1 MQLRR
6 PRAWLIALAALG
18 SLLAGVRYA
27 VLAAGPAGPKPA
39 SEATRQANA
48 ALQQRLPFADR
59 ADFEDAERGLIA
71 RPHTL
76 TIKDGDGNVVWD
88 LEPFKKFIRRDA
100 PPPDTVNPSLWRQSQ
115 LNLIYGLFKVSER
128 IYQVRGFDLANITFI
143 KGDRGWIV
151 MDPLL
156 TIETARAAHALVKQH
171 LGDRPIVA
179 VIYSHSHPDHY
190 GGVRGLVDEADVRSG
205 RVRIIA
211 PEGFLAHAVSEMV
224 LAGAAMTRRAAYMY
238 GTFLPRDAQGN
249 VGSGLGVAMAS
260 GTVSL
265 IAPTQTITRT
275 GQELTIDG
283 VKMVFQLTPDT
294 EAPSEMN
301 TYFPQFKAMWMAENA
316 THTLHNILTLR
327 GAKVRDALAWA
338 KHLQETIELY
348 GAGLEVKFQAHHWP
362 MWGQK
367 QVRAYLEQQRD
378 LYKYIHDQSVH
389 MLNFGYIG
397 TEIAEYL
404 ELPPA
409 LAHYWPNR
417 GYYGTVRH
425 NARAVYQRYMGFYSG
440 NPSDLDELPQ
450 EPAARK
456 YVEYMGGEAAVLER
470 ARADFARGEYR
481 WAAQVLRH
489 VVFANPDSAAGKE
502 LLADAYEQL
511 GYQAE
516 SGPWRSEY
524 LQGAYELRHGVPEV
538 AAIDSSGRDTL
549 RALPPTLLFDYLA
562 VRLNGARAAATTL
575 KLDVEFTDLNE
586 RYRLTVERG
595 VLNYARR
602 TAEDA
607 DADADAGL
615 VLAKMTLIELQMGET
630 TVEQA
635 LAARALKLRG
645 KRAAVEEF
653 LGLLDRFP
661 PSFAIVTP

>member
-6 PRAWLIALAALG
+6 PRVLLISMGAVAL
-18 SLLAGVRYA
+18 LLAGAKVA

-39 SEATRQANA
+39 TEATRQANA
-48 ALQQRLPFADR
+48 ALLQQLPFGDR

-76 TIKDGDGNVVWD
+76 TITDADGNVVWD

-100 PPPDTVNPSLWRQSQ
+100 PAPETVNPSLWRQAQ
-115 LNLIYGLFKVSER
+115 LNMIYGLFKVTER

-151 MDPLL
+151 IDPLL
-156 TIETARAAHALVKQH
+156 TIESAKAAHALVKQH

-205 RVRIIA
+205 RVRILA
-211 PEGFLAHAVSEMV
+211 PEGFMAHAVGEMV
-224 LAGAAMTRRAAYMY
+224 LAGSAMARRAAYMY
-238 GTFLPRDAQGN
+238 GMFLPRDAQGN
-249 VGSGLGVAMAS
+249 VGSGLGIANAS
-260 GTVSL
+260 GTISL
-265 IAPTQTITRT
+265 IAPTQTIGKT
-275 GQELTIDG
+275 GQELIIDG
-283 VKMVFQLTPDT
+283 VKMVFQLTPGT
-294 EAPSEMN
+294 EAPAEMN

-316 THTLHNILTLR
+316 THNLHNIQTLR
-327 GAKVRDALAWA
+327 GAQVRDALAWA
-338 KHLQETIELY
+338 KYLQETIELY
-348 GAGLEVKFQAHHWP
+348 GDGTEVKFQSHHWP

-367 QVRAYLEQQRD
+367 NVRDYLEKQRD
-378 LYKYIHDQSVH
+378 LYKYIHDQSLH

-404 ELPPA
+404 QLPPA
-409 LAHYWPNR
+409 LAQYWPNR

-425 NARAVYQRYMGFYSG
+425 NARAVYDRYMGFYTG
-440 NPSDLDELPQ
+440 NPSDLNELPQ

-470 ARADFARGEYR
+470 ARADFERGEYR
-481 WAAQVLRH
+481 WVAQVLRH
-489 VVFANPDSAAGKE
+489 VVFADPDNAAAKE

-524 LQGAYELRHGVPEV
+524 LQGAYELRHGVPEGEPP
-538 AAIDSSGRDTL
+538 DPSGRDTL
-549 RALPPTLLFDYLA
+549 RALPPGLLFDYLA
-562 VRLNGARAAATTL
+562 VRLNGARAAAKTL
-575 KLDVEFTDLNE
+575 KLDVELTDLKE
-586 RYRLTVERG
+586 RYELTVDRG

-602 TAEDA
+602 TAAVDG
-607 DADADAGL
+607 ADAGL
-615 VLAKMTLIELQMGET
+615 ALPKLTLIELQLGKT
-630 TVEQA
+630 TIEQA
-635 LAARALKLRG
+635 IAAKTLKLRG
-645 KRAAVEEF
+645 DRAAVEEF
-653 LGLLDRFP
+653 FGLLDRFP
-661 PSFAIVTP
+661 PAFNIVTP

>member
-1 MQLRR
+1 MQPCGRKVSR
-6 PRAWLIALAALG
+6 IWFAALG
-18 SLLAGVRYA
+18 LLVAGVTYA
-27 VLAAGPAGPKPA
+27 GLAAAPNGPKA
-39 SEATRQANA
+39 ATETTRKTNA
-48 ALQQRLPFADR
+48 ALLQSLPFADR

-76 TIKDGDGNVVWD
+76 TIVDGDGNVVWD

-100 PPPDTVNPSLWRQSQ
+100 PAPDTVNPSLWRQSQ
-115 LNLIYGLFKVSER
+115 LNMIHGLFKVTER
-128 IYQVRGFDLANITFI
+128 VYQVRGFDLANITFI
-143 KGDRGWIV
+143 KGDHGWIV

-190 GGVRGLVDEADVRSG
+190 GGVRGLVDEAEVRAG

-224 LAGAAMTRRAAYMY
+224 LAGSAMSRRAAYMY
-238 GTFLPRDAQGN
+238 GTFLPRDPQGN
-249 VGSGLGVAMAS
+249 VGSGLGMANAS

-283 VKMVFQLTPDT
+283 VKMVFQLTPNT

-316 THTLHNILTLR
+316 THNLHNILTPR
-327 GAKVRDALAWA
+327 GAQVRDSLAWA

-348 GAGLEVKFQAHHWP
+348 GDAIEVKFQAHHWP
-362 MWGQK
+362 MWGK
-367 QVRAYLEQQRD
+367 KTVVDYLGKQRD
-378 LYKYIHDQSVH
+378 LYKYLHDQSLH

-404 ELPPA
+404 QLPPA
-409 LAHYWPNR
+409 LAQYWPNR
-417 GYYGTVRH
+417 GYYGTVRF
-425 NARAVYQRYMGFYSG
+425 NARAVYQRYMGFYDG
-440 NPSDLDELPQ
+440 NPSDLDPLPS

-456 YVEYMGGEAAVLER
+456 YVEYMGGEAAAIER
-470 ARADFARGEYR
+470 ARADFERGEYR
-481 WAAQVLRH
+481 WVAQVLRH

-516 SGPWRSEY
+516 SGPWRAEY
-524 LQGAYELRHGVPEV
+524 LQGASELRHGVPDV
-538 AAIDSSGRDTL
+538 SAAETAGPDTL
-549 RALPPTLLFDYLA
+549 RALSPALLFDFMA
-562 VRLNGARAAATTL
+562 VRLNGARAAGATL
-575 KLDVEFTDLNE
+575 KLEVELTEPKE
-586 RYRLTVERG
+586 RYELTVARG

-602 TAEDA
+602 TAPVA
-607 DADADAGL
+607 DADASL
-615 VLAKMTLIELQMGET
+615 TLAKMTLIELQDGQT
-630 TVEQA
+630 TLDQA
-635 LAARALKLRG
+635 IAAGALKLRG
-645 KRAAVEEF
+645 KRAAVDEF
-653 LGLLDRFP
+653 FGLLDAFP
-661 PSFAIVTP
+661 RAFNIVTP

>member
-1 MQLRR
+1 MGV
-6 PRAWLIALAALG
+6 LA
-18 SLLAGVRYA
+18 SLLAGATYA
-27 VLAAGPAGPKPA
+27 VTAAGPAGPKPA
-39 SEATRQANA
+39 TEATRQANE
-48 ALQQRLPFADR
+48 ALLHRLPFDDR
-59 ADFEDAERGLIA
+59 SDFEDAERGLIA

-76 TIKDGDGNVVWD
+76 TITDGDGNVVWD

-100 PPPDTVNPSLWRQSQ
+100 PAPDTVNPSLWRQAQ

-205 RVRIIA
+205 RVRIVA
-211 PEGFLAHAVSEMV
+211 PEGFMAHAVSEMV
-224 LAGAAMTRRAAYMY
+224 LAGTAMTRRASYMY
-238 GTFLPRDAQGN
+238 GLFLPRDPQGN
-249 VGSGLGVAMAS
+249 VGSGLGIATAG

-265 IAPTQTITRT
+265 IAPTQSITKT

-283 VKMVFQLTPDT
+283 VKMVFQLTPNT

-327 GAKVRDALAWA
+327 GAPVRDALAWA
-338 KHLQETIELY
+338 KYLQETIELY
-348 GAGLEVKFQAHHWP
+348 GDGIEVKFQAHHWP
-362 MWGQK
+362 MWGPK
-367 QVRAYLEQQRD
+367 TVRTYLEQQRD
-378 LYKYIHDQSVH
+378 LYKYIHDQSLH
-389 MLNFGYIG
+389 MLNFGYLG
-397 TEIAEYL
+397 SEIAEYL
-404 ELPPA
+404 QLPPA
-409 LAHYWPNR
+409 LAQYWPNR

-450 EPAARK
+450 EPAARR
-456 YVEYMGGEAAVLER
+456 YVDYMGGEAAVIER

-481 WAAQVLRH
+481 WVAQVLRH
-489 VVFANPDSAAGKE
+489 VVFANPDSVAGKE

-516 SGPWRSEY
+516 SGPWRSSY
-524 LQGAYELRHGVPEV
+524 LQGASELRNGVPE
-538 AAIDSSGRDTL
+538 SPPTNTSGSDTL
-549 RALPPTLLFDYLA
+549 RALTPTLLFDYLA
-562 VRLNGARAAATTL
+562 VRLNGARAAAKTL
-575 KLDVEFTDLNE
+575 KLDVELTDLKE
-586 RYRLTVERG
+586 RYELTVDRG
-595 VLNYARR
+595 VLNYSRR
-602 TAEDA
+602 TAEVAGA
-607 DADADAGL
+607 DAS
-615 VLAKMTLIELQMGET
+615 LALTKMALIELQLGET
-630 TVEQA
+630 TLEEA
-635 LAARALKLRG
+635 IAARTLKLRG
-645 KRAAVEEF
+645 NRAAVEEF

-661 PSFAIVTP
+661 PTFNIVTP